1 MDNTYFS
8 VGDLVKSK
16 IHLIKISSSASYNDG
31 NGILPVSLVYNL
43 NNCEGVVYSVLNDFS
58 YTVLFNIDEH
68 VSILVNINKND
79 LEGIH
84 R

>member
-16 IHLIKISSSASYNDG
+16 IRLIKIGSSASYNDG

-43 NNCEGVVYSVLNDFS
+43 NNCEGIVYSVLNDFS